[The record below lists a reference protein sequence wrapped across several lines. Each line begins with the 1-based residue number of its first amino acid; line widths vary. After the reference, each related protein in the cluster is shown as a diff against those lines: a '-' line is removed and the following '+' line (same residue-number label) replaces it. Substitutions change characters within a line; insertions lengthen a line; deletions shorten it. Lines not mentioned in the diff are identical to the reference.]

1 MVVLSNRGELI
12 NNILNI
18 EMNMLQEVPVQLRA
32 ACQDDLKTFYLM
44 QGAQYVG
51 WSYETL
57 QSYYND
63 LLNAKREGKN
73 LMFLKYGRMDN
84 LIDTLNLDPL
94 IEQIIDI
101 QFQWQKEVAVK
112 YPSLTSQVGRPI
124 EETVEPTMNGSV
136 YFKNYLR
143 SELETYSSATLKLLY
158 CDVLT
163 YKEKGS
169 NMVVD
174 IYLNMVTDLGFRSLE
189 ECEKLAKK
197 SAQYS
202 SHTLISDN

>member
-1 MVVLSNRGELI
+1 VVVLSNREELK
-12 NNILNI
+12 NNILDI
-18 EMNMLQEVPVQLRA
+18 EMNMLQEVPVKLRA
-32 ACQDDLKTFYLM
+32 ACQDDLKTFFLM
-44 QGAQYVG
+44 RGAQYVG
-51 WSYETL
+51 WSHETL

-73 LMFLKYGRMDN
+73 LMILKYGRMDN

-101 QFQWQKEVAVK
+101 QFRWQKELAGK
-112 YPSLTSQVGRPI
+112 YPGLTSQVGRPI

-158 CDVLT
+158 RDVLT

-169 NMVVD
+169 NMVMD

-189 ECEKLAKK
+189 EAEKLAQKA
-197 SAQYS
+197 AQYQR
-202 SHTLISDN
+202 TQISDN